1 MSATTLS
8 VNTLP
13 VLGTKQ
19 APEKFR
25 GDYTK
30 VDHFIKHFERLLA
43 QHNVTD
49 AAEKCQSVILYCSR
63 SVVEFIQALDNY
75 LTPNWDLLKK
85 DIKDFYDAD
94 LDITRYKVKDLTA
107 YVKKTKKA
115 KMGTLSTW
123 KKYARGFIRIGG
135 WLKAQTKISET
146 EHMVYFWEGIPRTMK
161 KKIEERLLSKEPNR
175 DMSKPFTVKEITDAA
190 EAILQRN
197 RFNNIFGDSEG
208 YQMKVSHQMM
218 NQMMNLLMRD
228 LSGFADPR
236 IWSL

>member
-1 MSATTLS
+1 LVPSS
-8 VNTLP
+8 
-13 VLGTKQ
+13 
-19 APEKFR
+19 
-25 GDYTK
+25 
-30 VDHFIKHFERLLA
+30 
-43 QHNVTD
+43 
-49 AAEKCQSVILYCSR
+49 
-63 SVVEFIQALDNY
+63 
-75 LTPNWDLLKK
+75 PNWDLLKK

-175 DMSKPFTVKEITDAA
+175 DMSKPFTVKEIT
-190 EAILQRN
+190 ELLRLSYSGIGSIISLEILKRK
-197 RFNNIFGDSEG
+197 G

-218 NQMMNLLMRD
+218 NQTLNLLMIVMPNIGR
-228 LSGFADPR
+228 GDPR
-236 IWSL
+236 KPRRLRS